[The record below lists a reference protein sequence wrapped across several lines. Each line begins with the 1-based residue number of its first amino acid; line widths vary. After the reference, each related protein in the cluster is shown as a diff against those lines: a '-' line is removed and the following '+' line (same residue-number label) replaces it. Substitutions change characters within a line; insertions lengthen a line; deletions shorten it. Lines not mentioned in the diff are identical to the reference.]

1 MMTTDMHT
9 IALSPVRKARPRRS
23 RLRINGYLFFILPG
37 VLIVLALTLFPALY
51 GIYISLTNF
60 NLGYATSSFVGLE
73 NYWRFFTWP
82 DLGLVARNTATFVGS
97 VVLLQASIGLLVAI
111 LLNQRVIGHQ
121 FMRSI
126 TILPWVLPS
135 VVVGLVFAQIFGGSR
150 LGFANYVL
158 SLFGIGQMAWFSDPA
173 LAMVILI
180 AVSTWRGVPFS
191 VIILLGGLQTL
202 PRDVYE
208 AAIIDGTSRWQRFR
222 YITLPLLKPIIMIS
236 LIMGT
241 GGALNS
247 LDIPLALTGGGPG
260 NATELIS
267 ISLYKQS
274 FFQLDVSYGATI
286 GTMMLVVNLILIV
299 LYLVVL
305 QPRRSAPND

>member
-1 MMTTDMHT
+1 MSVNMQSTTVR
-9 IALSPVRKARPRRS
+9 AAGSARRRKAKI
-23 RLRINGYLFFILPG
+23 RLNGYFFFLAPG
-37 VLIVLALTLFPALY
+37 VAIVLALTLFPALY
-51 GIYISLTNF
+51 GIYISFTNL
-60 NLGYATSSFVGLE
+60 NLGYVGSSFVGFE
-73 NYWRFFTWP
+73 NYVRFFTWP
-82 DLGLVARNTATFVGS
+82 DLGLVSRNTLTFVACS
-97 VVLLQASIGLLVAI
+97 VVLQVCIGLGVSI
-111 LLNQRVIGHQ
+111 LLNQRLIGHQ

-150 LGFANYVL
+150 LGIANYLL
-158 SLFGIGQMAWFSDPA
+158 SLVGIPQQAWFSDPA

-180 AVSTWRGVPFS
+180 AVGVWRGVPFA
-191 VIILLGGLQTL
+191 VIVLLGGLQTL

-208 AAIIDGTSRWQRFR
+208 AAAIDGASRWQRFR
-222 YITLPLLKPIIMIS
+222 YLTVPLLKPIILVC

-260 NATELIS
+260 NATELVS

-274 FFQLDVSYGATI
+274 FFALDIGYGATI
-286 GTMMLVVNLILIV
+286 GTMMLIINLVLIV
-299 LYLVVL
+299 LYLAVL
-305 QPRRSAPND
+305 RPRRSALNG

>member
-1 MMTTDMHT
+1 MTANIETV
-9 IALSPVRKARPRRS
+9 ALRVARPARRRRS
-23 RLRINGYLFFILPG
+23 KFRLNGYFFFILPG
-37 VLIVLALTLFPALY
+37 VLIVLALTLFPAVY
-51 GIYISLTNF
+51 GIYISLTNL
-60 NLGYATSSFVGLE
+60 NLGYATSSFVALE
-73 NYWRFFTWP
+73 NYGRFFTWP
-82 DLGLVARNTATFVGS
+82 DLGLVTRNTVSFVGAV
-97 VVLLQASIGLLVAI
+97 VVLQACIGLGVAL
-111 LLNQRVIGHQ
+111 LLNERVIGHR

-135 VVVGLVFAQIFGGSR
+135 VVVGLVFAQMFGGSR
-150 LGFANYVL
+150 LGVANYIL
-158 SLFGIGQMAWFSDPA
+158 SLFGIGQMAWFSDPL
-173 LAMVILI
+173 LAMTILI
-180 AVSTWRGVPFS
+180 AVATWRGVPFT

-286 GTMMLVVNLILIV
+286 GTIMLIANIILIV
-299 LYLVVL
+299 LYLAVL
-305 QPRRSAPND
+305 QPRRRASND